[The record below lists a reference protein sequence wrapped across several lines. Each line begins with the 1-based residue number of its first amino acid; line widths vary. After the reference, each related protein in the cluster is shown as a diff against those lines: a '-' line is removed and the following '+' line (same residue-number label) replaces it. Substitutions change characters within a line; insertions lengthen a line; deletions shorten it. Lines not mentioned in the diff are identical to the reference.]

1 LWECKDY
8 YYRNKG
14 EEFYMKMSRKRI
26 IYTIAVTLIVVF
38 STTFAVLMTLERN
51 DYRNY
56 LQGEYSKSMYELI
69 TSVDNIRLNLG
80 KAAVTGTREQKIVT
94 FEEIF
99 RHSAIA
105 NDKLHSLPIPQQ
117 NIDNT
122 SKFISQVGDFCYS
135 LVRASTEGRD
145 LTDEEYNTIDKL
157 KENSFALQND
167 LNGALAEINEG
178 RVRWGEIRQK
188 ASGVFAKGNEES
200 IATQFSTIQK
210 QIAQYPSLIYDGPF
224 SDNVLEI
231 KPKILSEKEVS
242 VNDAIDIVNKAIGK
256 DRISKIDNLPSDG
269 KTRIPSYRFNVT
281 IKGRAANENIIT
293 CEVSKNGGRIVYL
306 LDNRIVSNP
315 NMEMDKAIDT
325 GSKYLQN
332 LGYKDM
338 ISTYSLR
345 YDNTAVIN
353 YIFKKNDIVIYPDQ
367 IKLKIAMDDGSIIGI
382 ESEKFLVAHDE
393 NRKLEAAK
401 ITQEQAQAKI
411 SKRLN
416 VSSVKLALIPT
427 ESNKEVLCYEFAGTY
442 KDDKYMVYINAQTGY
457 EQRILQ
463 IINTPNGELTM

>member
-1 LWECKDY
+1 
-8 YYRNKG
+8 
-14 EEFYMKMSRKRI
+14 MKMTKKRI

-122 SKFISQVGDFCYS
+122 SKFIAQVGDFCYS

-145 LTDEEYNTIDKL
+145 LTDEEYNTIDRL

-188 ASGVFAKGNEES
+188 ASGVFAKGREETIS
-200 IATQFSTIQK
+200 TQFASIQK

-224 SDNVLEI
+224 SDNVLDI
-231 KPKILSEKEVS
+231 QPKVLSQKEVS
-242 VNDAIDIVNKAIGK
+242 VNEAMETVKKAIGK
-256 DRISKIDNLPSDG
+256 DRIAKIVNLPSDG

-281 IKGRAANENIIT
+281 INGRDANENT
-293 CEVSKNGGRIVYL
+293 VVCEVSKSGGKIGYL
-306 LDNRIVSNP
+306 LDNRIVNNP
-315 NMEMDKAIDT
+315 TIEMNKAIEV
-325 GSKYLQN
+325 GKKYLQD
-332 LGYKDM
+332 LGYKNM
-338 ISTYSLR
+338 VPTYSLR
-345 YDNTAVIN
+345 YDNTAIIN
-353 YIFKKNDIVIYPDQ
+353 YIYKQNDIVIYPDQ

-401 ITQEQAQAKI
+401 ISQAEAKTKI
-411 SKRLN
+411 SNRLN
-416 VSSVKLALIPT
+416 VTSVRLTLIPT

-442 KDDKYMVYINAQTGY
+442 KEDKYMVYINAQTGY

-463 IINTPNGELTM
+463 IINTPNGEMTM

>member
-1 LWECKDY
+1 
-8 YYRNKG
+8 
-14 EEFYMKMSRKRI
+14 MKMTKKRI

-56 LQGEYSKSMYELI
+56 LQGEYSKNMYELI
-69 TSVDNIRLNLG
+69 TAVDNIRVNLG
-80 KAAVTGTREQKIVT
+80 KAAVTGSREQKIVT
-94 FEEIF
+94 FQEIF

-145 LTDEEYNTIDKL
+145 LTEEEYNNIDRL
-157 KENSFALQND
+157 KNDSFNLQND
-167 LNGALAEINEG
+167 LTNALMDINEG
-178 RVRWGEIRQK
+178 RVKWGEIRQK
-188 ASGVFAKGNEES
+188 ASGVFAKSQEENL
-200 IATQFSTIQK
+200 AAQFQGIQK
-210 QIAQYPSLIYDGPF
+210 QVAQYPALIYDGPF

-231 KPKILSEKEVS
+231 KPKVLSQKEIS
-242 VNDAIDIVNKAIGK
+242 VNEATEVVYKAIGR
-256 DRISKIDNLPSDG
+256 DKIEKIENLSNDG

-281 IKGRAANENIIT
+281 MKGREVNENIINI
-293 CEVSKNGGRIVYL
+293 EISKNGGKIVYL
-306 LDNRIVSNP
+306 LDNRLVNNP
-315 NMEMDKAIDT
+315 TIDMQKAIDI
-325 GSKYLQN
+325 GSKYLEN
-332 LGYKDM
+332 LGYKNM

-353 YIFKKNDIVIYPDQ
+353 YIYKQNDVVIYPDQ
-367 IKLKIAMDDGSIIGI
+367 IKLKIAMDDGSILGV
-382 ESEKFLVAHDE
+382 ECEKYLVAHDE
-393 NRKLEAAK
+393 NRNIETPKISKEEARTK
-401 ITQEQAQAKI
+401 V

-416 VSSVKLALIPT
+416 ITTARLAIIPT
-427 ESNKEVLCYEFAGTY
+427 ESNKEVLCYEFVGNY
-442 KDDKYMVYINAQTGY
+442 KEDKYIIYINAKTGF
-457 EQRILQ
+457 EQRIIQ